1 MMPWTRK
8 AEAEDG
14 AVTGVAVRDRRPGR
28 VPIGIATGLLTLI
41 ALGLFEVSVA
51 AQYQYLLPA
60 RHWERIPAATLAGAL
75 DALMITFSLLA
86 YGMSRAGKP
95 APVER
100 ALIMG
105 CAVASAGMNLAEANV
120 ASPRSVAAYVAAPIA
135 LAVTIDRLIAVVYR
149 FYTGRA
155 QRSAWSGTGRAALY
169 VLRLCMDPRP
179 TASGLRAMV
188 LAAAPVPG
196 QPAPEPEPRRRRR
209 TAPVPRPPAE
219 LPAPPAEPPA
229 GPPAEP
235 PTPAEADLTGMR
247 PADAIRAAVAVLGSD
262 AEAADVAAWLARQGV
277 TVEVRRV
284 NETMKRDQARHV
296 LRPVP
301 DRQEAAG

>member
-1 MMPWTRK
+1 MTIWARN
-8 AEAEDG
+8 AEARE
-14 AVTGVAVRDRRPGR
+14 RRPGR
-28 VPIGIATGLLTLI
+28 VPIGIAASLLTVI

-60 RHWERIPAATLAGAL
+60 RHGERIPAATLAGAL

-120 ASPRSVAAYVAAPIA
+120 ASPRSVAAYVAAPVA
-135 LAVTIDRLIAVVYR
+135 LAVTIDRLVAVVYR
-149 FYTGRA
+149 FYTGRP
-155 QRSAWSGTGRAALY
+155 QRSAWAGLRRVALY
-169 VLRLCMDPRP
+169 VLRFCMDPLP
-179 TASGLRAMV
+179 TVKGVRQMT

-196 QPAPEPEPRRRRR
+196 QQPAAAAPRRPRRD
-209 TAPVPRPPAE
+209 AVPAPRPPAE
-219 LPAPPAEPPA
+219 LPAPEAPPGEPPA
-229 GPPAEP
+229 PAEV
-235 PTPAEADLTGMR
+235 AGMR
-247 PADAIRAAVAVLGSD
+247 AADAIRAAVAALGGED
-262 AEAADVAAWLARQGV
+262 AGDVVAWLKERGV
-277 TVEVRRV
+277 TVEARRV
-284 NETMKRDQARHV
+284 NETIKRDQR
-296 LRPVP
+296 LRSVP